1 MMEKIFLGFIIFLG
15 VMMFICLYRAYTGP
29 TAADRIVAIDV
40 ISTKIAVLIAF
51 LAIQTG
57 QESFIDVALV
67 YAMMGFIATIA
78 VSKYLEKGKLY

>member
-1 MMEKIFLGFIIFLG
+1 MMETVFLGFIIFLG
-15 VMMFICLYRAYTGP
+15 AMTFVCLYRAYAGP

-51 LAIQTG
+51 LAIQTN

-67 YAMMGFIATIA
+67 YAMIGFIATIS